1 VSVVLAVLGLA
12 AVALPAA
19 VCAAPVATLTEGTIS
34 AIDAASV
41 TVATRTGVPVRVVV
55 TSETRIIRRQSVRF
69 DQIKPR
75 DFVGVTARKETDG
88 GLTAV
93 AINIFPPEFKG
104 RVREGQFP
112 METGNLMTNAVVF
125 QNVRRIEGRTL
136 YLQFPEGTA
145 IINVPRDTE
154 IFRLTQIRLGD
165 LRVGMRVTARATA
178 NADGSVTA
186 TTVTA
191 DEAAR

>member
-1 VSVVLAVLGLA
+1 MVLGA
-12 AVALPAA
+12 
-19 VCAAPVATLTEGTIS
+19 AAPGSVRAAPAQTLTEGTIS
-34 AIDAASV
+34 ALDGGAV
-41 TVATRTGVPVRVVV
+41 TVMSRGGAPVRVVV
-55 TSETRIIRRQSVRF
+55 NSETRVIRRQPVRF
-69 DQIKPR
+69 DQIKAR
-75 DFVGVTARKETDG
+75 DFVGVTARKEADG
-88 GLTAV
+88 SLTAV
-93 AINIFPPEFKG
+93 AINIFPAEFKG

-154 IFRLTQIRLGD
+154 IFRLTQVRLSD
-165 LRVGMRVTARATA
+165 LRVGMRVVARGSA
-178 NADGSVTA
+178 NPDGSVTA

-191 DEAAR
+191 DAAAR